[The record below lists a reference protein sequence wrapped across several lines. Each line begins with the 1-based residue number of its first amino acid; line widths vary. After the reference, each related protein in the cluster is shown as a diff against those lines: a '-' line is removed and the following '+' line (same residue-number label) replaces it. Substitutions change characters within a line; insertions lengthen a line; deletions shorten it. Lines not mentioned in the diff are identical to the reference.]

1 LAKYLSG
8 LSASNL
14 NTAASD
20 WMSANPDIIPA
31 STFNGGGADGMDPE
45 LKALLGL

>member
-1 LAKYLSG
+1 
-8 LSASNL
+8 
-14 NTAASD
+14 
-20 WMSANPDIIPA
+20 MSANPDIIPA